1 MTNSCASKIRR
12 FLDWIIIRL
21 SRSLNVDG
29 LWVGVF
35 SDKANDEILARVGEA
50 IRLVKTYDP
59 YRYRRIIKELDRILV
74 GLISGYVAVFVPESR
89 MCVIDPRHILS
100 SSPEFIASSIVHEA
114 THGTLIR
121 RNIGYSEELRYRVEK
136 VCMRQERAFAQ
147 KIPHGEELRRSIERE
162 LALAPEFWSNEAVS
176 ERHREGEIAMAR
188 YAGMP
193 NWLLMALQNFRKL
206 KAVGRH

>member
-1 MTNSCASKIRR
+1 MKNSRTSKIGR

-29 LWVGVF
+29 VWIGIF
-35 SDKANDEILARVGEA
+35 SDKSNDEIFARVGEA
-50 IRLVKTYDP
+50 LELIKTYDP
-59 YRYRRIIKELDRILV
+59 YRYKRIIKELDRILV
-74 GLISGYVAVFVPESR
+74 GLTSGYAAVFVPKSR

-100 SSPEFIASSIVHEA
+100 SSPESIASSIVHEA

-121 RNIGYSEELRYRVEK
+121 RNIGYSGELRYRVEK

-162 LALAPEFWSNEAVS
+162 LAVAPEFWANEAVS
-176 ERHREGEIAMAR
+176 ERRRAGEIAMAR

-193 NWLLMALQNFRKL
+193 NWLLLALQNFRKL